1 MNAVA
6 EILENCPPDDDC
18 HRPSTPAAWDER
30 VLTEVS
36 TVLFASLRRSDQR
49 LRGIAYLRGLL
60 GAKGRRSIRN
70 MAALL
75 GGSAT
80 EQSLHHFVS
89 DSTWDWVPVRRSL
102 ARHIT
107 QLEPPLAYVVRPMV
121 IPKTGENSVGVD
133 RQFVSELGQLVNA
146 QQAVGVWSAN
156 ERMSVP
162 LNWRLHL
169 SSSWL
174 NDRIRRRQASIPDDL
189 GDRTLGDSAV
199 EAAVE
204 TASGWGL
211 PQRPVVL
218 DARHM
223 DLASTIASFRAAGV
237 PFLARINGAVQ
248 LTVTDPGLQGR
259 TPEVQQAIQI
269 MTAARDRMRPAPLPG
284 RGPGSG
290 RPIHLTTKIRV
301 RPSPAV
307 RQLAGPGE
315 LALLGVAES
324 RRQGPVEL
332 WLTDMTETRLPT
344 LMRLSRLVRRVDHDF
359 RETTDRLGI
368 RDFTGRSY
376 AGWHRHVTLASAAH
390 AVSVLDADE
399 PGAKGT
405 DQEAAGRRRQG

>member
-1 MNAVA
+1 MGFVVVELGGETA
-6 EILENCPPDDDC
+6 
-18 HRPSTPAAWDER
+18 R
-30 VLTEVS
+30 
-36 TVLFASLRRSDQR
+36 
-49 LRGIAYLRGLL
+49 L
-60 GAKGRRSIRN
+60 GAKGRRSTRN
-70 MAALL
+70 MAALF

-107 QLEPPLAYVVRPMV
+107 RLHPPLAYVVRPMV

-156 ERMSVP
+156 ERISVP

-169 SSSWL
+169 SPSWL
-174 NDRIRRRQASIPDDL
+174 NDRVRRRQASIPDDL
-189 GDRTLGDSAV
+189 GDRTLGDWAV

-204 TASGWGL
+204 TASHWGL

-223 DLASTIASFRAAGV
+223 DLASTIAAFRAAGV
-237 PFLARINGAVQ
+237 PFLARMNGAVQ
-248 LTVTDPGLQGR
+248 LTVTDPALQGR
-259 TPEVQQAIQI
+259 TPEVQQAGQI

-284 RGPGSG
+284 RDLVGE
-290 RPIHLTTKIRV
+290 RPMRLTTKLRV

-315 LALLGVAES
+315 LALLGVAEN
-324 RRQGPVEL
+324 RRQGEVEL
-332 WLTDMTETRLPT
+332 WLTDLTETRLPT
-344 LMRLSRLVRRVDHDF
+344 LMRLSRLVRRADHDF

-390 AVSVLDADE
+390 AVSVLEAEERE
-399 PGAKGT
+399 PRGK
-405 DQEAAGRRRQG
+405 GRRHRS

>member
-6 EILENCPPDDDC
+6 ETLENCPSDDDC
-18 HRPSTPAAWDER
+18 HRPSTPPATWDER

-49 LRGIAYLRGLL
+49 LRGLAYLRGLL

-107 QLEPPLAYVVRPMV
+107 RLDPPLAYVVRPMV

-146 QQAVGVWSAN
+146 QQAVGVWAAN

-174 NDRIRRRQASIPDDL
+174 NDHIRRRQASIPDDL

-204 TASGWGL
+204 TASDWGL

-223 DLASTIASFRAAGV
+223 DLASTIGAFRAAGV
-237 PFLARINGAVQ
+237 PFLARITGAVQ
-248 LTVTDPGLQGR
+248 LTVTDPALQGR

-284 RGPGSG
+284 RDSGSG
-290 RPIHLTTKIRV
+290 RPIHLTTKLRV

-344 LMRLSRLVRRVDHDF
+344 LMRLSRLVRRADHDF

-390 AVSVLDADE
+390 AVSVLEGDD
-399 PGAKGT
+399 PDAKGT
-405 DQEAAGRRRQG
+405 GSRRQD